1 MFLQRSDDNTGKIEG
16 IVDEKLAMSG
26 FVNEEQVTEMIAAA
40 QLEPVVP
47 DVYLTKNEAASTYS
61 TTGHSHSSFNNRLST
76 TGLDAKNGITSF
88 TFGNDYLGINTY
100 HDTMGGVFVD
110 QYERDGKTRRNR
122 VTIIN
127 GYGDSEFPGNTTV
140 LKNFTAKQNVNIYG
154 DLYVKGVKID
164 GSGGGEFD
172 PSVLEPYATIQYV
185 DSEIAKI
192 PSGGGGGEVTK
203 AYVDEQI
210 STHNHNNVYYTKTEV
225 DTKIAEIPSGGGGGS
240 GEFAAKN
247 HRHDENIYEQYYS
260 TWTESTSVKEFS
272 VSWYTYAANE
282 RYIAT
287 ITLNDAETMTE
298 LQIITE
304 DGITI
309 NFTYGDFIT
318 GPITVEGTDITITEI
333 AYKNIEYDGSI
344 SHKIK
349 SIRVGPFTKRIF
361 RYATIDEVER
371 KTSGFNSRINE
382 LDERIDHYYT
392 KSYINEKY
400 YTKTEVD
407 TKIAEIP
414 SGGGGEFDPSILEP
428 YATKTYVDTKI
439 AEIPSGGG
447 GGGVDPSQF
456 ALKDHTH
463 TYIGNDIRVDGNITM
478 KTGETK
484 SWDLAF
490 DWLTVATIPRQ
501 MVRDVKDSNIIT
513 LGTRQQYKVERG
525 DRLKASFTFDN
536 LSTTN
541 TITIDYT
548 FSNSEGGGVK
558 TTIYENV
565 LWTGDGVGYT
575 MTFDNLP
582 YNSDG
587 KIYVTCSQLEIY
599 REKTTENITTLVSA
613 NGDVTLPGS
622 LTATNKYHQMGN
634 LSIDEDVF
642 RFFNADMEDQDKCYF
657 EIGKG
662 LNKTTGNEGFWITY
676 TFPGITEL
684 GFQGAIDMMKFTYD
698 GRKIDIN
705 GDLTVAGEIN
715 INKIKASNV
724 TVNGGALYFLNMNTG
739 DWVGRIAECS
749 IVGGSKEV
757 IHLMVEHYEHRM
769 TLLDENGDTT
779 LPGSLT
785 VSGDLNVPNIATVG
799 SLMMSNEDS
808 GRNVRLY
815 CSDVGIGV
823 YDSKKG
829 KYYTLWNANNVSETI
844 THTTNV
850 TGEIGTFCETNGG
863 IYDGY
868 DNITETDCIC
878 QVVQSS
884 TLNNRI
890 VGVITSPNQFASHG
904 DVLMKVVP
912 GTYKLGDI
920 LAPDITGRARVA
932 TDTELQYMVIHAIP
946 RPKITSLAT
955 GIENTVACFIV

>member
-110 QYERDGKTRRNR
+110 QYERDGTTRRNR

-127 GYGDSEFPGNTTV
+127 GYGYTEFPGNTAV
-140 LKNFTAKQNVNIYG
+140 LKDFTAKQNVNIYG

-192 PSGGGGGEVTK
+192 PSGGGGGDVTK

-210 STHNHNNVYYTKTEV
+210 STHNHNNVYYTKSEV
-225 DTKIAEIPSGGGGGS
+225 DTKIAEIPS
-240 GEFAAKN
+240 
-247 HRHDENIYEQYYS
+247 
-260 TWTESTSVKEFS
+260 
-272 VSWYTYAANE
+272 
-282 RYIAT
+282 
-287 ITLNDAETMTE
+287 
-298 LQIITE
+298 
-304 DGITI
+304 
-309 NFTYGDFIT
+309 
-318 GPITVEGTDITITEI
+318 
-333 AYKNIEYDGSI
+333 
-344 SHKIK
+344 
-349 SIRVGPFTKRIF
+349 
-361 RYATIDEVER
+361 
-371 KTSGFNSRINE
+371 
-382 LDERIDHYYT
+382 
-392 KSYINEKY
+392 
-400 YTKTEVD
+400 
-407 TKIAEIP
+407 
-414 SGGGGEFDPSILEP
+414 
-428 YATKTYVDTKI
+428 
-439 AEIPSGGG
+439 GG

-613 NGDVTLPGS
+613 NGDATLPGS

-642 RFFNADMEDQDKCYF
+642 RFFNADMKDQDKCYF